1 MYCFLA
7 CHFHHVAGTAGPQR
21 LLYFPGST
29 PVGRRYRFKLSARR
43 MASTALPVVTN
54 ALARGV
60 WCTCTIPPR
69 HTSRCAIT
77 QPSCLAQVMRLPA
90 SPGRDLHAHARAPF
104 DHVVRDTGAFAHQA
118 RFAFAPA
125 IFHGIKR
132 WDYSGLGRDYS
143 TASPSHPTSSTTSI
157 GRHRTD
163 LPAGRLG
170 AQPQNV

>member
-1 MYCFLA
+1 MCCLLA
-7 CHFHHVAGTAGPQR
+7 CHFHHVAGTVGPQR
-21 LLYFPGST
+21 LLHFPGST
-29 PVGRRYRFKLSARR
+29 PAGRRYRFKLSARR
-43 MASTALPVVTN
+43 AAHRALPRITS

-60 WCTCTIPPR
+60 WCTCTILPR

-90 SPGRDLHAHARAPF
+90 SPGRDLSTKDAPF
-104 DHVVRDTGAFAHQA
+104 DHVVRDTGAFAPRA

-132 WDYSGLGRDYS
+132 WDYSGHRRDYS
-143 TASPSHPTSSTTSI
+143 TASPSHPTSSITSI

-163 LPAGRLG
+163 LPAGRFG
-170 AQPQNV
+170 ARPQSV